1 VDRFAGLRPLRHRRF
16 AVIWTAA
23 LVSNVGTWM
32 QTVAVGTLITERTGD
47 AGQTGLVAAAGFL
60 PVGLL
65 SPVGGALADRVDR
78 RRLLFLTTLG
88 ETFFAALLAVLYAS
102 GHASIAAVDGCVFGG
117 GCMAALGF
125 PCYQAMLPDLVP
137 AEDLLGAVSLG
148 SAQFNLGRVIG
159 PALAGLTI
167 SLGSYS
173 WAFGVNAASFGAVLV
188 AVAVIR
194 VASPMVDEG
203 SRLWAEIRRGARYA
217 REEPGI
223 RTAILLASA
232 MSLTASP
239 FIALIPAIAVK
250 VFHGDASTTSV
261 LVTGQGIGAVIG
273 ALALAPLA
281 ERYGRRRMIVLFLG
295 LLLPG
300 ALVLYAS
307 SPVLALAAVAV
318 ALVGGAYISCLS
330 GLNAVV
336 QLRAPD
342 ELRGRLV
349 SLYFVAV
356 GVLYP
361 IGAVV
366 QGRLADAVG
375 LRWVTGGAAVLLAL
389 TVAAAR
395 ALRPRT
401 IAALDTV
408 AERGPSA
415 RSPLPVGPE
424 PGEPR

>member
-1 VDRFAGLRPLRHRRF
+1 
-16 AVIWTAA
+16 
-23 LVSNVGTWM
+23 M
-32 QTVAVGTLITERTGD
+32 QTVAVGTLITQRTGD

-78 RRLLFLTTLG
+78 RRLLVFTTLG
-88 ETFFAALLAVLYAS
+88 ETFFAALLAILYAS
-102 GHASIAAVDGCVFGG
+102 GHASTLAVDGCVFGG
-117 GCMAALGF
+117 GCMSALGF

-137 AEDLLGAVSLG
+137 TEDLLGAVSLG

-159 PALAGLTI
+159 PALAGLAI
-167 SLGSYS
+167 AFGSYS
-173 WAFGVNAASFGAVLV
+173 WAFGINAASFGAVLV
-188 AVAVIR
+188 ALSIIQVR
-194 VASPMVDEG
+194 SPMADEG
-203 SRLWAEIRRGARYA
+203 SRLWAEIKRGARFA
-217 REEPGI
+217 RDEPGV

-261 LVTGQGIGAVIG
+261 LVTGQGVGAVIG
-273 ALALAPLA
+273 ALAIAPLA
-281 ERYGRRRMIVLFLG
+281 ERYGRRRMVVLFLG

-300 ALVLYAS
+300 ALVLYAA
-307 SPVLALAAVAV
+307 SPALGLAAVAV
-318 ALVGGAYISCLS
+318 ALVGGCYISCLS
-330 GLNAVV
+330 GLNVVV

-375 LRWVTGGAAVLLAL
+375 LRWVTGGAAVLLAI
-389 TVAAAR
+389 TVLAAR
-395 ALRPRT
+395 VLRPRA
-401 IAALDTV
+401 IVALDTTAGGGEGDEAPV
-408 AERGPSA
+408 
-415 RSPLPVGPE
+415 PLPIGPE